1 MATRQS
7 RALSS
12 ARGNNAF
19 LGFDLLGRIKRLWTK
34 PRPVQDDGLVS
45 FPPVPP
51 AHLRKRVHGAEDKD
65 SFEDI
70 GRIIS
75 DTVFSYLKALSA
87 LNGFLT
93 LLSDGKRLTGA
104 CALGPEAGEWMQQ
117 ATLAIRAHVP
127 LVVLSDTIQPFTELP
142 GDLRRGIER
151 APHADHGQAATGQN
165 GGRADGE
172 PAGCAPIG
180 GIVTSAATPSARRD
194 CKAELMIAQ
203 YSRDTDECIV
213 TR

>member
-45 FPPVPP
+45 FPPAP

-75 DTVFSYLKALSA
+75 DDRIQLSESQRRALSWA
-87 LNGFLT
+87 
-93 LLSDGKRLTGA
+93 
-104 CALGPEAGEWMQQ
+104 
-117 ATLAIRAHVP
+117 
-127 LVVLSDTIQPFTELP
+127 
-142 GDLRRGIER
+142 
-151 APHADHGQAATGQN
+151 
-165 GGRADGE
+165 
-172 PAGCAPIG
+172 
-180 GIVTSAATPSARRD
+180 
-194 CKAELMIAQ
+194 
-203 YSRDTDECIV
+203 
-213 TR
+213 